1 MTSENYNLQQQTIQM
16 AYVNINRN
24 LRRTPKNFDPKA
36 VPDNEVERLKAL
48 RRFKIF
54 DTPSEEIFSAYTE
67 LAALTFRAPIGL
79 MSFVEEETVHYK
91 QAYGVERTGQLVP
104 RKNSPCSI
112 AILNKEV
119 VLFRY
124 ALTDPC
130 VLADEKNLAEA
141 GYKFY
146 AGAPL
151 TTSDGFNIGMLAV
164 VDRVPR
170 TYTDEE
176 LDRLRQLAEE
186 TMREV
191 QFRLDSRDKTSLLAF
206 NQRLKA
212 LHARVESLR

>member
-1 MTSENYNLQQQTIQM
+1 M

-24 LRRTPKNFDPKA
+24 LRRTPPSFDPTV

-79 MSFVEEETVHYK
+79 MSFVDEDTVHYK

-112 AILNKEV
+112 AIMAKEV

-151 TTSDGFNIGMLAV
+151 TTNDGFTIGMLAV

-170 TYTDEE
+170 TYTEGE
-176 LDRLRQLAEE
+176 LDRLKRLASE
-186 TMREV
+186 TMNEV
-191 QFRLDSRDKTSLLAF
+191 QLRLDSRDRSSLLSL

-212 LHARVESLR
+212 LHSRVEALRK

>member
-1 MTSENYNLQQQTIQM
+1 M

-24 LRRTPKNFDPKA
+24 LRKAPPTFDPTV
-36 VPDNEVERLKAL
+36 VPVNEADRLKAL

-67 LAALTFRAPIGL
+67 LAALTFRTPIGL
-79 MSFVEEETVHYK
+79 MSFVDEDTVHYK
-91 QAYGVERTGQLVP
+91 QAFGVERTGQLVP

-112 AILNKEV
+112 AIMAKEV

-170 TYTDEE
+170 TYSDEE
-176 LDRLRQLAEE
+176 LDHLKRLASE
-186 TMREV
+186 TMMEV
-191 QFRLDSRDKTSLLAF
+191 QLRLGSNDRSSVLSL
-206 NQRLKA
+206 NQRLKV
-212 LHARVESLR
+212 LHSRVEALRR